1 VNLSFIFEPGPIP
14 FPRGEVD
21 LEEPALDSLPLA
33 PDFGS
38 PPFLVGGWQPEGEF
52 DLPEDSEFTPWELP
66 FKGNVEL
73 EPDISVDA
81 WARDVNGFELP
92 DSAKPKITDISKGL
106 GKRRD
111 RVDLVALQK
120 FVAQSQRFILLG
132 DQLCVYYPPCWRKLS
147 DLEAEREIRALIESH
162 NKGTCLTLPVPFYHL
177 CIIGFSHSF
186 FARTTLNFHS
196 IDTIA
201 NIYLLSNFYSCFLPS
216 FFTHIKTT
224 TAVAIRNSAKSIS
237 WPPNTSNS

>member
-1 VNLSFIFEPGPIP
+1 MNLSFIFEPGPIP
-14 FPRGEVD
+14 CPRGEVD

-92 DSAKPKITDISKGL
+92 DSAKPKIPDISKGL

-120 FVAQSQRFILLG
+120 FVAQSQRFMLLG

-162 NKGTCLTLPVPFYHL
+162 NQGYCLTNSYER
-177 CIIGFSHSF
+177 GSS
-186 FARTTLNFHS
+186 
-196 IDTIA
+196 
-201 NIYLLSNFYSCFLPS
+201 
-216 FFTHIKTT
+216 
-224 TAVAIRNSAKSIS
+224 AIQACCA
-237 WPPNTSNS
+237 